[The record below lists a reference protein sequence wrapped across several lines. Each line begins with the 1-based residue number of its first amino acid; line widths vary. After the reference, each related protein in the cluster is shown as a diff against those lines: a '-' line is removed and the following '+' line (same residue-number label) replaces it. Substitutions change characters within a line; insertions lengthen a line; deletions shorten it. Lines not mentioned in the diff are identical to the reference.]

1 MASKAGGGGSKK
13 KSNNFVKFVEWHRE
27 NSHILPQTTVLCEIV
42 EKEIYARGHVSFK
55 NKYEVD
61 YDPSYF
67 LPFLIQQYTT
77 GEPWI
82 QQSRSAS
89 YNEILKRVD
98 DRLNPSS
105 NRKVRFE
112 GVETVN
118 GEKEIDLA
126 MDAWKIIKR
135 FYYVT
140 ENDLYEL
147 NHLIKDDKKEVET
160 KFQQYD
166 FAVLAGL
173 STYFLD
179 KPMSFHDIF
188 ESNVTHKNLK
198 QLIRAIN
205 KRCDKMA
212 IPPCSSALMT
222 KIQFLLNHEEFTPI
236 VWERFGELFGGNLNI
251 FFSLLETLKMYAG
264 EYVDV
269 ATETDYGADG
279 HVVESRYSIYYDEY
293 GNPTNILI
301 ANLKST
307 ISEFFSQI
315 SIDGSWQ
322 EYVVEK
328 TGEYRDFL
336 LSTDVFAGSYE
347 IKEVD
352 LVAGF
357 FKDARCK
364 NFLSAFNSKINVQ
377 NFAGTGY
384 LKNSWFDY
392 LVSDHLAKMLGQVGE
407 VQQFFQENERGA
419 TVLESKGDQI
429 KSVSRKSKAQIKEV
443 AEAFGERKPL
453 NQNLFSMFLSTNGN
467 QGFRSL
473 TGKLIVEANE
483 ITDNDLLEHMME
495 TYMTTEDGAIYEH
508 VIHSDV
514 DAFKRA
520 LAQTGWTRMYA
531 PIRGQSNSDSVID
544 DARNI
549 YSNVVIDRKQTIEE
563 SDFINHIHGL
573 RWRIIKVIDL
583 VIEMNKIKQF
593 SAEITNARVLQYSG
607 MVLNNLQHEFGRIL
621 QQLGG
626 DVAGSAFVSKLS
638 DLGSRAM
645 NFGSNVVSGLQTVG
659 TGAVDYGRGVGSR
672 AIGRLEAVRT
682 GAASRVSNFLTPRG
696 GGGPDQLQQTE
707 FHQPSNTMES
717 SASGGGGPDQPPP
730 VNTPVI
736 PPSNGSIQ
744 NAKNKGRNATSK
756 QGGNTVSVLKESTQT
771 TSKTPVVRDMHPG
784 WLQNQTTGFGASLN
798 EGASGGGNQTYS
810 DRTSNFLSDLDW
822 DSLNKKKTKPKP
834 TSSMPPQDKYPK
846 EDLDEMDFGGGVKP
860 NLHPKEKLDDYDD
873 DMDFAGGSK
882 TRKRRNKRTHR
893 VKPRKLMSRRQKYSR
908 RK

>member
-13 KSNNFVKFVEWHRE
+13 KSNNFVKFVEWHRQ

-42 EKEIYARGHVSFK
+42 EKEIYAHGHVSFK

-112 GVETVN
+112 GVETVK

-126 MDAWKIIKR
+126 MDAWKIIKK

-140 ENDLYEL
+140 EHDLYEL
-147 NHLIKDDKKEVET
+147 NHLIKDDKKVET

-179 KPMSFHDIF
+179 EPMSFHDIF
-188 ESNVTHKNLK
+188 ESNVPHKNLK
-198 QLIRAIN
+198 QLIRVIN

-251 FFSLLETLKMYAG
+251 FFSLLDTLQMYAG

-279 HVVESRYSIYYDEY
+279 RVVESRYSIYYDED

-315 SIDGSWQ
+315 LIDGSWQ

-336 LSTDVFAGSYE
+336 LLTDVFAGSYE

-357 FKDARCK
+357 FKDARCAQL
-364 NFLSAFNSKINVQ
+364 LSAFNSKIKVQ
-377 NFAGTGY
+377 NFTGSGY

-407 VQQFFQENERGA
+407 VQQFFRENERGA

-429 KSVSRKSKAQIKEV
+429 KSISRKSKAQIKEV

-495 TYMTTEDGAIYEH
+495 TYMTTEDGAIYAH

-531 PIRGQSNSDSVID
+531 PIEDQSNSDSVID
-544 DARNI
+544 DAEYI
-549 YSNVVIDRKQTIEE
+549 YSNVVIDRNQTIEE

-593 SAEITNARVLQYSG
+593 SAEITNARVLEYSG

-638 DLGSRAM
+638 DLGSRAI
-645 NFGSNVVSGLQTVG
+645 NFGSNVRSSVVSGLHRVG
-659 TGAVDYGRGVGSR
+659 TGAVDYGRSVGTSAASGLNAVGSRAMDFGRGVGSR
-672 AIGRLEAVRT
+672 AIGGLQTFGSGV
-682 GAASRVSNFLTPRG
+682 SRIFA
-696 GGGPDQLQQTE
+696 
-707 FHQPSNTMES
+707 PS
-717 SASGGGGPDQPPP
+717 SGGGGPDQQPP
-730 VNTPVI
+730 VNTYVI

-744 NAKNKGRNATSK
+744 NAKNKGRGASSK
-756 QGGNTVSVLKESTQT
+756 QGGNTVSDLKKNTQI
-771 TSKTPVVRDMHPG
+771 TSKTPVVRHMHPG
-784 WLQNQTTGFGASLN
+784 WLQNQPTNFGASLS
-798 EGASGGGNQTYS
+798 EGASGGGDGNQISS
-810 DRTSNFLSDLDW
+810 DGTSNFLSDLDW

-834 TSSMPPQDKYPK
+834 TSSMPPQ
-846 EDLDEMDFGGGVKP
+846 
-860 NLHPKEKLDDYDD
+860 NIHPKEKLDSDD
-873 DMDFAGGSK
+873 DTNFGGGSK
-882 TRKRRNKRTHR
+882 TRKHRNKRTHR
-893 VKPRKLMSRRQKYSR
+893 IKPRKLMSRRQKYSR